1 MRIAR
6 QMRQMIGRAVLVV
19 FVFLNSLSFVSS
31 AQAANQV
38 RIKDIVSYE
47 GIRSNHLVGFGL
59 VVGLHGTGDRLTNVI
74 FTREVLVGMLNRL
87 GVNVRDKMTIL
98 QTMDVASV
106 FVTADLPPFS
116 HGGDRIDVTVSAV
129 GNALS
134 LTGGTLL
141 VTPLQA
147 ADGAVYAVAQGS
159 VVTDAFSAVG
169 TSSSITKNIPT
180 SGHVP
185 NGGIVEREVP
195 VTLGANGVER
205 LSLINENFTT
215 ASRIAEAI
223 NRNIK
228 RGIAHVDDPRTV
240 SINLIGLDPIKTLSR
255 IGDLTI
261 EPDTMAKVVIDGAT
275 GTIVMGGN
283 VRITTVAV
291 AEGNLTIQITNM
303 PQVVQPA
310 PFSNGVTAVV
320 PQTRINASVDSNRRL
335 GILREGPTL
344 ASLVAGMNALGM
356 GPRDMISILQ
366 AIRADGALQ
375 ASLVVR

>member
-1 MRIAR
+1 MRIA
-6 QMRQMIGRAVLVV
+6 RQMIGRAVLAV
-19 FVFLNSLSFVSS
+19 FVFLNSVPFVSS
-31 AQAANQV
+31 AQAANRV

-116 HGGDRIDVTVSAV
+116 HGGDRIDVTVSSV

-195 VTLGANGVER
+195 VALGANGVER

-215 ASRIAEAI
+215 ATRIAEAI

-275 GTIVMGGN
+275 GTIVIGGN

>member
-1 MRIAR
+1 MMRIA
-6 QMRQMIGRAVLVV
+6 RQMIGRAVLAV
-19 FVFLNSLSFVSS
+19 FVFLNSVPFVSS
-31 AQAANQV
+31 AQAANRV

-116 HGGDRIDVTVSAV
+116 HGGDRIDVTVSSV

-195 VTLGANGVER
+195 VALGANGVER

-215 ASRIAEAI
+215 ATRIAEAI

-275 GTIVMGGN
+275 GTIVIGGN